1 MTINPYKDETGKPA
15 SSKVNPKTGVSDW
28 QKRFIIDKA
37 NKIFA
42 KQGGAGTDKGGS
54 FVASEMKK
62 AAAANAAAKKPK
74 PKSKAKPTPKA
85 TAMPKSKGP
94 AVLVGEAAAKA
105 MQKRTSP
112 KGVKKFEKGASKA
125 LDKKYPGLY
134 KKSK

>member
-1 MTINPYKDETGKPA
+1 MPINPYKDETGKPA

-42 KQGGAGTDKGGS
+42 KQGGAGTDKGGA

-74 PKSKAKPTPKA
+74 PKSKAKPKGLNDFLKKGKRP
-85 TAMPKSKGP
+85 PSKNKKIP
-94 AVLVGEAAAKA
+94 SDADVII
-105 MQKRTSP
+105 
-112 KGVKKFEKGASKA
+112 KGYN
-125 LDKKYPGLY
+125 DKKTLSKN
-134 KKSK
+134 KKK